1 MKVSED
7 IVTRVFSGIDFE
19 EILDYLI
26 QEVKIRNYLIT
37 RVSNIDNIHDRLNL
51 ETNKNVGFKF
61 YKIVEFCNLE
71 NCSQLISSNLLAG
84 VFMPVKFIVYQP
96 VAEEQI
102 YISFLRPTSFAH
114 LFNSKKM
121 IRIAKIL
128 EQDMYEV
135 LEEIVF

>member
-1 MKVSED
+1 MNVSED
-7 IVTRVFSGIDFE
+7 IVTRVFSGMNFE

-84 VFMPVKFIVYQP
+84 VFMPVKFIVYQ
-96 VAEEQI
+96 Q
-102 YISFLRPTSFAH
+102 LRK
-114 LFNSKKM
+114 SKF
-121 IRIAKIL
+121 I
-128 EQDMYEV
+128 
-135 LEEIVF
+135 FPF